1 MCMHIS
7 LAAEVIGHIG
17 SFPITNTMV
26 VSWIVMGLIL
36 IVGLSVRMKLSM
48 VPTGAQGIMETVFEA
63 GQELAEPLLGK
74 EMAAKA
80 FPLLMTFFLFITLSN
95 WFGIFP
101 GFGTIGV
108 YEIKEGHRELVPFFR
123 SVHADL
129 NMTFALAIISVVM
142 TQVFGFIANGVGY
155 LKRYFNFSNPVLFF
169 VGLLEIVSEFAK
181 VISFAFRLFGN
192 IFAGEVLLT
201 IVGFI
206 APFLAPLPFY
216 GLELFV
222 GLIQAVVF
230 TMLTLVFFSMA
241 TSHH

>member
-1 MCMHIS
+1 MNIS
-7 LAAEVIGHIG
+7 LAAEVIGRIG
-17 SFPITNTMV
+17 WFPITNTMLTVWV
-26 VSWIVMGLIL
+26 VMALIMITAL
-36 IVGLSVRMKLSM
+36 LLRRQLAM
-48 VPTGAQGIMETVFEA
+48 VPHGLQGAVEAVFEA
-63 GQELAEPLLGK
+63 GQELSEPLLGK
-74 EMAAKA
+74 EMAVKA
-80 FPLLMTFFLFITLSN
+80 FPLLITFFLFITLSN

-101 GFGTIGV
+101 GFGTIGI
-108 YEIKEGHRELVPFFR
+108 YQIREGHRELVPFFR

-129 NMTFALAIISVVM
+129 NMTLALAIISVVM
-142 TQVFGFIANGVGY
+142 TQVFGFVANGAGY

-169 VGLLEIVSEFAK
+169 VGLLEVVSVFAK
-181 VISFAFRLFGN
+181 IISFAFRLFGN

>member
-1 MCMHIS
+1 MHIS

-17 SFPITNTMV
+17 SFPITNTML
-26 VSWIVMGLIL
+26 VSWMVMGFLI
-36 IVGLSVRMKLSM
+36 IAAFVIRAKLSVIPMG
-48 VPTGAQGIMETVFEA
+48 VQGIVETVLDV
-63 GQELAEPLLGK
+63 GKGIAEPLLGK

-80 FPLLMTFFLFITLSN
+80 FPLLITFFLFITLSN

-101 GFGTIGV
+101 GFGTIGI
-108 YEIKEGHRELVPFFR
+108 YEVHNGERVFAPFLR

-142 TQVFGFIANGVGY
+142 TQVFGFIANGAGY

-181 VISFAFRLFGN
+181 IISFAFRLFGN

>member
-1 MCMHIS
+1 MNIS
-7 LAAEVIGHIG
+7 LAAEVVGHIG
-17 SFPITNTMV
+17 SFPITNTLV

-36 IVGLSVRMKLSM
+36 VAGLVVRYKMSL
-48 VPTGAQGIMETVFEA
+48 VPTGAQGIVETVFET
-63 GQELAEPLLGK
+63 GKELAEPLLGK
-74 EMAAKA
+74 EMAEKS
-80 FPLLMTFFLFITLSN
+80 FPLLITFFLFITLSN

-108 YEIKEGHRELVPFFR
+108 YEMHHGERVLVPFLR

-142 TQVFGFIANGVGY
+142 TQVFGFVANGTGY

-181 VISFAFRLFGN
+181 IISFAFRLFGN

>member
-1 MCMHIS
+1 M
-7 LAAEVIGHIG
+7 LTVWVV
-17 SFPITNTMV
+17 MV
-26 VSWIVMGLIL
+26 FV
-36 IVGLSVRMKLSM
+36 IVGAMVMRRQLAM
-48 VPTGAQGIMETVFEA
+48 VPQGLQGALEAVMEA
-63 GQELAEPLLGK
+63 GQGLAEPLLGK

-80 FPLLMTFFLFITLSN
+80 FPLLITFFLFITLSN

-101 GFGTIGV
+101 GFGTIGI
-108 YEIKEGHRELVPFFR
+108 YEVKEGHRELVPFFR

-129 NMTFALAIISVVM
+129 NMTLALAIISVVM
-142 TQVFGFIANGVGY
+142 TQVFGFIANGKGY

-181 VISFAFRLFGN
+181 IISFAFRLFGN

>member
-1 MCMHIS
+1 MHIS
-7 LAAEVIGHIG
+7 LAAEVLGHIWG
-17 SFPITNTMV
+17 FPITNTLV
-26 VSWIVMGLIL
+26 TAWIVMGVFIIGALL
-36 IVGLSVRMKLSM
+36 LRRSLSL
-48 VPTGAQGIMETVFEA
+48 VPTGIQNVMETVFEA
-63 GQELAEPLLGK
+63 GQELVEPLLGK
-74 EMAAKA
+74 EMAKKA
-80 FPLLMTFFLFITLSN
+80 FPLLVTFFLFIVLSN

-101 GFGTIGV
+101 GFGTIGF
-108 YEIKEGHRELVPFFR
+108 YKIHEGEREFLPLLR
-123 SVHADL
+123 SVYADL
-129 NMTFALAIISVVM
+129 NMTVAIAVISVVM
-142 TQVFGFIANGVGY
+142 TQVFGFMANGAGY

-181 VISFAFRLFGN
+181 IISFAFRLFGN
-192 IFAGEVLLT
+192 IFAGEVLLM

-241 TSHH
+241 TSSHH

>member
-1 MCMHIS
+1 MI
-7 LAAEVIGHIG
+7 LEILQLL
-17 SFPITNTMV
+17 
-26 VSWIVMGLIL
+26 LIML
-36 IVGLSVRMKLSM
+36 E
-48 VPTGAQGIMETVFEA
+48 IMLETVLESGA
-63 GQELAEPLLGK
+63 GLVEPLLGK
-74 EMAAKA
+74 EMAKKA
-80 FPLLMTFFLFITLSN
+80 FPLLITFFLFITFSN
-95 WFGIFP
+95 WLGILP
-101 GFGTIGV
+101 GFGTIGF
-108 YEIKEGHRELVPFFR
+108 YEVHNGEKEFLPLLR

-142 TQVFGFIANGVGY
+142 AQVFGFVANGVGY
-155 LKRYFNFSNPVLFF
+155 LKRYVNFSNPVLFF
-169 VGLLEIVSEFAK
+169 VGILEIVSEFAK
-181 VISFAFRLFGN
+181 IISFAFRLFGN

-241 TSHH
+241 TSSHH